1 MEQPPDR
8 SSQPSS
14 GNLVAQV
21 NMVPEDEP
29 DDTGQ
34 WLASTPATRET
45 ISPDGDT
52 PPARSNPLQA
62 LLLGAL
68 AIAIIAVSMFVILQG
83 VFEMIPD

>member
-1 MEQPPDR
+1 MEQQPGR
-8 SSQPSS
+8 SNQPNA

-29 DDTGQ
+29 VDTGQ
-34 WLASTPATRET
+34 WPATAT
-45 ISPDGDT
+45 NGPITAHGTSPA
-52 PPARSNPLQA
+52 ARANPLQA

-68 AIAIIAVSMFVILQG
+68 ALVVIGVSMFIILQG